1 MVIKTARPVAV
12 LAPLNNRRI
21 PKQNSTIVFFII
33 YNFFDEWKCTFFT
46 VNTNNSVDC
55 VFITTSS
62 KKKLFSKITSSCTIS
77 RICILSSLI
86 NWNFDVILHSY
97 IHQVAWCAN
106 ETTKSTRNTGDKS
119 FLIEGYV
126 VCIGTT
132 NILL

>member
-21 PKQNSTIVFFII
+21 PKQNSTTVFFII

-62 KKKLFSKITSSCTIS
+62 KKIIFKNHIELHHIENLHTFV
-77 RICILSSLI
+77 
-86 NWNFDVILHSY
+86 FDQL
-97 IHQVAWCAN
+97 
-106 ETTKSTRNTGDKS
+106 E
-119 FLIEGYV
+119 F
-126 VCIGTT
+126 
-132 NILL
+132 